1 MSSGADNDRWFWP
14 AGTRSSDGHDLV
26 IDNTIPGWE
35 YTGLI
40 VTTLAP
46 GQQVSH
52 DLGDREAVVIP
63 LTGGC
68 TVGIGGAE
76 ITLTGRSSVFDES
89 TDVLYA
95 PVGSVLT
102 LTTTA
107 PHESRIALALARVPG
122 GRSAQARVAYLP
134 RTEVSEEVRGA
145 GSASRLVR
153 NLAMPGVLAAEQIIA
168 CEVITP
174 AGNWSSW
181 PPHKHDAQ
189 RPGVESELEEIYYF
203 EARAVDG
210 RGVDPVGYQ
219 RVYGTSERPIDVLAE
234 VRPGDV
240 VLVPHGW
247 HGPAMAAPDADL
259 YYLNVMAGPGPERA
273 WLICDD
279 PAHGWVREAWPGQPV
294 DPRLT

>member
-1 MSSGADNDRWFWP
+1 
-14 AGTRSSDGHDLV
+14 
-26 IDNTIPGWE
+26 
-35 YTGLI
+35 
-40 VTTLAP
+40 
-46 GQQVSH
+46 
-52 DLGDREAVVIP
+52 
-63 LTGGC
+63 
-68 TVGIGGAE
+68 
-76 ITLTGRSSVFDES
+76 
-89 TDVLYA
+89 LYA

-240 VLVPHGW
+240 VLVPH
-247 HGPAMAAPDADL
+247 
-259 YYLNVMAGPGPERA
+259 
-273 WLICDD
+273 
-279 PAHGWVREAWPGQPV
+279 
-294 DPRLT
+294 